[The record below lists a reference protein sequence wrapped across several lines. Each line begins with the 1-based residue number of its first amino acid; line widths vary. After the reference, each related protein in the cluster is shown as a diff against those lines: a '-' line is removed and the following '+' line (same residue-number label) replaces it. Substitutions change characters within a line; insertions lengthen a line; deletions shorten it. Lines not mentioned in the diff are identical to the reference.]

1 MEIERKVDLG
11 RGHRLERERQ
21 IWEREIAGQNK
32 VDLGKGHRLE
42 RERDGREMGDCGSKQ
57 GGPGEGSQA
66 VTDKPRPARA
76 IDCSPV
82 Y

>member
-42 RERDGREMGDCGSKQ
+42 RERDGREMGERWEIAGQNKVDLGKGHRQ
-57 GGPGEGSQA
+57 
-66 VTDKPRPARA
+66 
-76 IDCSPV
+76 
-82 Y
+82 